1 MNFKCAFAA
10 ATLACLLAGSAG
22 AQTTWLPP
30 KEIQSKTDAAPP
42 ATTTPAPAPTAAK
55 SAAKSSPEAAKGKEA
70 KVKDC
75 KAQSLAKGL
84 RGSERKKFLES
95 CKNS

>member
-1 MNFKCAFAA
+1 MNFKCAFAV
-10 ATLACLLAGSAG
+10 ATLGCLLIGSAG

-42 ATTTPAPAPTAAK
+42 AATTPAPAPTAAK
-55 SAAKSSPEAAKGKEA
+55 SAAKSPDAAKGKEA

-84 RGSERKKFLES
+84 HGSERKKFLES

>member
-10 ATLACLLAGSAG
+10 ATSACLLIGSAG

-30 KEIQSKTDAAPP
+30 KEIQSKTDAAAP
-42 ATTTPAPAPTAAK
+42 AATTPAPAPTAAK
-55 SAAKSSPEAAKGKEA
+55 SPDAARDKVA